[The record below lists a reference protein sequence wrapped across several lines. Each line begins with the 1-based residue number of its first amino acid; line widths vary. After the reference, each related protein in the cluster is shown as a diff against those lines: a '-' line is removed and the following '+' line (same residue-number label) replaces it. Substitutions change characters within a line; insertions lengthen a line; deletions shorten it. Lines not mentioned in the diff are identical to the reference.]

1 MNSHPILL
9 VEDNPDDIELTQR
22 AFRRNNLA
30 NPLEVATDGEQALQR
45 ISPDDGSEPLEPA
58 LILLDIKLPRL
69 SGLDVLAKIR
79 AHPRGVHLPVVMLTT
94 SDHETDI
101 ARAYDLGANSYV
113 RKPVDFTAFM
123 DTVKTLG
130 LYWLVINIPPPPTP
144 LTRTPNPPGR
154 GSIPRVS
161 DARPRHNLPIAGYRA
176 PP

>member
-9 VEDNPDDIELTQR
+9 VEDNPDDIELTLR

-130 LYWLVINIPPPPTP
+130 LYWLVINIPPPPT
-144 LTRTPNPPGR
+144 T
-154 GSIPRVS
+154 
-161 DARPRHNLPIAGYRA
+161 
-176 PP
+176 